1 MCFPRNRPARPAPLG
16 RFTASPSKCYT
27 LRGPG
32 AFLLGPGC
40 ASHRSTPEIPPREI
54 VPDLSHPVMP
64 LSRLRRHIAAPI
76 VLAAALFL
84 LNASVAFAQTP
95 TAQEIIRSHG
105 CPGCHVIP
113 GIPEAQGHIGPT
125 LEGVGSRPRIAS

>member
-1 MCFPRNRPARPAPLG
+1 
-16 RFTASPSKCYT
+16 
-27 LRGPG
+27 
-32 AFLLGPGC
+32 
-40 ASHRSTPEIPPREI
+40 
-54 VPDLSHPVMP
+54 MP

-76 VLAAALFL
+76 VLAAALCL

-125 LEGVGSRPRIAS
+125 LEGVGSRPRIASGSLKNSPENMRRWLTNPKSVRVTMMPNPGLTEVELDILIKFLQTL